1 MSSEKN
7 DENEGAP
14 RIWQKLLRERNRVSE
29 GDIYEAYEN
38 ALWGALH
45 RISYM
50 GDNDEAISKHI
61 IHSLTSIC
69 IGLTWEENL
78 DYKTG
83 SLTNAQMEKIELAGT
98 GGIDTNIMVPGG
110 LWDKFEEENKQKL
123 GVEWDFVK
131 ALADEIG
138 LYEFYSILKMPRFS
152 HQWTWERIPMYARD
166 HQRHNKTEIP
176 SWILRDLED

>member
-1 MSSEKN
+1 MEDAKLIMEET
-7 DENEGAP
+7 DREDTEPREPP
-14 RIWQKLLRERNRVSE
+14 RIWQRLHRERDRVNE
-29 GDIYEAYEN
+29 KQIYEAYEN

-50 GDNDEAISKHI
+50 GDNDEGISKHI

-69 IGLTWEENL
+69 IGLTWKENL

-83 SLTNAQMEKIELAGT
+83 SITNAQLDEIERAEDAKREKKLYRQF
-98 GGIDTNIMVPGG
+98 N
-110 LWDKFEEENKQKL
+110 EENKQKL

-138 LYEFYSILKMPRFS
+138 LNEFYILLKLPRFYNF
-152 HQWTWERIPMYARD
+152 TWERIPMYARD
-166 HQRHNKTEIP
+166 HQKYDKKEIP
-176 SWILRDLED
+176 SWILEDD

>member
-29 GDIYEAYEN
+29 ADIYEAYEN

-78 DYKTG
+78 DYTTG
-83 SLTNAQMEKIELAGT
+83 SLTSAQLEKIELAGKKWR
-98 GGIDTNIMVPGG
+98 P
-110 LWDKFEEENKQKL
+110 LWNKFEEENKQKL
-123 GVEWDFVK
+123 GVEWNFVK

-138 LYEFYSILKMPRFS
+138 LYEFYNILKLPRFS
-152 HQWTWERIPMYARD
+152 HQWTWDRIPMTARD
-166 HQRHNKTEIP
+166 HQYYNKTEIP
-176 SWILRDLED
+176 SWILRDLEN